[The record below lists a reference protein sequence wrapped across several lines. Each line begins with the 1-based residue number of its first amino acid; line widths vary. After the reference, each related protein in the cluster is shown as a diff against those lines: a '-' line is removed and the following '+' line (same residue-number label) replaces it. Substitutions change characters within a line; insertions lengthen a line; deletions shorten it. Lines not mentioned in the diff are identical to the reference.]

1 MIARILFSAWWNLL
15 WWIKMKL
22 AWRWQMHWLQEYYFM
37 YVGTLCDASKR
48 IFFLSIVCIF
58 QTILKKLLSSWRDC
72 WGDHWQQSWR
82 EYWNKF
88 LNIYFLY
95 LQDPDNLNFNIIMER
110 LTTIL
115 KRIFGI
121 RKEKKEFTLNVLFK
135 ILYNDLL
142 NNSVTFKVLRF

>member
-1 MIARILFSAWWNLL
+1 
-15 WWIKMKL
+15 
-22 AWRWQMHWLQEYYFM
+22 MHWLQEYYFM

-72 WGDHWQQSWR
+72 WGDHWQQYW

-95 LQDPDNLNFNIIMER
+95 LQGPDDHHHGEIVEEIIDHDLEENIWNKNGKESKYLWIYFKHSLLDR
-110 LTTIL
+110 GQWSPSYKVPAIL
-115 KRIFGI
+115 KKSPQSWRDCWGNHWPWSW
-121 RKEKKEFTLNVLFK
+121 REYLK
-135 ILYNDLL
+135 
-142 NNSVTFKVLRF
+142 